1 MSRRSRRQ
9 RSRPR
14 RNPPPGPPPPPTATA
29 PGAPVARTAASER
42 PQRLIE
48 RDAPFLRAEMLRIA
62 TISAVCGGLLV
73 LLVLIDRL
81 R

>member
-14 RNPPPGPPPPPTATA
+14 RTPLPGPPPPGPPA
-29 PGAPVARTAASER
+29 PGATPAARAAASER
-42 PQRLIE
+42 PRRLIE
-48 RDAPFLRAEMLRIA
+48 RDAPFIGGELLRIA
-62 TISAVCGGLLV
+62 MISAVCGGLLV
-73 LLVLIDRL
+73 LLVLIDRF